1 MEYKYASISELD
13 NSHVGEQI
21 ILDGR
26 IHNIRNK
33 KNIGFIVLRNGIY
46 SIQCVV
52 IKNILGMDKFKEL
65 CDVPCE
71 SYIALYGKIN
81 RLPENVSRI
90 QSCSY
95 QDFEFSVDS
104 FKVISKSSKKLPFQ
118 LDDANN
124 VESCDTDRNAV
135 LLSTKLDN
143 RSFDLRAPINKCIF
157 KLQSG
162 ICELFREYL
171 LKEKFMEIH
180 TPKLINVASEGG
192 AQVFGVKYFN
202 KSAYL
207 AQSPQL
213 YKQMCINS
221 DFNRVFE
228 IGSVFRAENANS
240 HRHLTEFIG
249 LDVEMTIPYGETYNF
264 IIKLLWRMMYHIY
277 ANLKINYRDE
287 YNYIKNIHKFEELV
301 FPQEP
306 LIIDF
311 KEGVRLLN
319 EYGFH
324 QDILE
329 DLSTENERQLGK
341 IIKDVH
347 NSDLFLLDKYPT
359 AVRPFYTMASDSDPN
374 YTNSYDLIMR
384 GEEICSGAQRIHDYE
399 ILKDN
404 IQKKNINESSLQDY
418 VESFSNG
425 SKPHGGFGLG
435 LERVL
440 MLILNLGNVRRCSL
454 YPRDPVRLTP

>member
-1 MEYKYASISELD
+1 MNYKYINLEEINAEHIDME
-13 NSHVGEQI
+13 I

-33 KNIGFIVLRNGIY
+33 KNVGFIILRNGIY
-46 SIQCVV
+46 SIQCVI
-52 IKNILGMDKFKEL
+52 IKDLLGEEKYQELRNI
-65 CDVPCE
+65 PNE
-71 SYIALYGKIN
+71 SYIVLYGKIN
-81 RLPENVSRI
+81 KLPENVPKI

-95 QDFEFSVDS
+95 GDFEFVVNN
-104 FKVISKSSKKLPFQ
+104 FKLVGKSYKRLPFQ
-118 LDDANN
+118 IDNANSICAN
-124 VESCDTDRNAV
+124 ENDRNSV

-143 RSFDLRAPINKCIF
+143 RSFDLRTPINNCIF

-162 ICELFREYL
+162 ICTLFREYL
-171 LKEKFMEIH
+171 LRKKFTEIH
-180 TPKLINVASEGG
+180 SPKLINVASEGG
-192 AQVFGVKYFN
+192 AQVFEVKYFD

-221 DFNRVFE
+221 DFDKVFE

-249 LDVEMTIPYGETYNF
+249 MDVELTIPFGETYRY
-264 IIKLLWRMMYHIY
+264 ITKLLWNIMYYIY
-277 ANLKINYRDE
+277 TNLKINYKNE
-287 YNYIKNIHKFEELV
+287 YDYIKSNHKFDDIT
-301 FPQEP
+301 FPEEP

-311 KEGVRLLN
+311 KDGVRLLN
-319 EYGFH
+319 EHGFD
-324 QDILE
+324 QNLLK
-329 DLSTENERQLGK
+329 DLSTENERKLGK
-341 IIKDVH
+341 IIK
-347 NSDLFLLDKYPT
+347 NIYGSDLFILDRYPT
-359 AVRPFYTMASDSDPN
+359 VARPFYTMPNDSDVN

-399 ILKDN
+399 MLKFN
-404 IQKKNINESSLQDY
+404 INKRNINEEYLKDY
-418 VESFSNG
+418 IESFSNG

-440 MLILNLGNVRRCSL
+440 MLILDLGNVRMGSL
-454 YPRDPVRLTP
+454 YPRDPTRLTP